1 MAATLSDIARRV
13 GVTKTT
19 VAYVLNRKRSGIRI
33 SEETRQRV
41 LSVARELNYRPSF
54 SARALVTGRTNTIG
68 FQCGQIISPHYNELA
83 DMALREVEDRGYHL
97 LISVTPWRTGENDL
111 DCLQTLMG
119 RGVDGVILFGGSAF
133 QPDSPLYRQILAEKY
148 PLVTM
153 SDEVEGLSS
162 VASDWQ
168 PGMEEAISRLADK
181 GHRRVAYV
189 RSRSVNPAVDGKLR
203 AFDAACRGH
212 GTEPEVL
219 VGRSV
224 PEDSRQ
230 CGREFARR
238 ADRPTAVIYSCDHG
252 AMGFLRGLRDE
263 KVVVP
268 DEVAVIGIDGT
279 EAGAYCC
286 PSLTTIAQDRRQMIH
301 SAVEMVLAIIDK
313 KEPPGRRVHLAT
325 KLIVRES
332 A

>member
-19 VAYVLNRKRSGIRI
+19 VSYVLNRKRSGIRI

-41 LSVARELNYRPSF
+41 LSVARQLNYRPSF
-54 SARALVTGRTNTIG
+54 SAKALVTGRTNTIG
-68 FQCGQIISPHYNELA
+68 FQCGQIVSPHYNELA

-119 RGVDGVILFGGSAF
+119 RGVDGVIFFGSALG
-133 QPDSPLYRQILAEKY
+133 PGEPLYDHLLAERY
-148 PLVTM
+148 PLVTI
-153 SDEVEGLSS
+153 SDQIEGLSS
-162 VASDWQ
+162 VVSDWE
-168 PGMEEAISRLADK
+168 PGMDEAISLLAGK
-181 GHRRVAYV
+181 GHRRVGYF
-189 RSRSVNPAVDGKLR
+189 RSRSVNPEVDGKLA
-203 AFDAACRGH
+203 AFCAACRRH
-212 GTEPEVL
+212 GMEPEVL
-219 VGRSV
+219 VGRSL
-224 PEDSRQ
+224 PEHSRQ
-230 CGREFARR
+230 CGLEFARR
-238 ADRPTAVIYSCDHG
+238 GDRPTAVIYSCDHG

-263 KVVVP
+263 GVAVP
-268 DEVAVIGIDGT
+268 EEVAVIGIDGT

-286 PSLTTIAQDRRQMIH
+286 PSLTTIAQDGRGIIR
-301 SAVEMVLAIIDK
+301 SAVEMVLAMIDR
-313 KEPPGRRVHLAT
+313 KEPPGRRVNLAT